1 MKVVTR
7 LIDLIAAFCIEQHCH
22 YVSGRQ
28 LIAQTDA
35 PTDPCP
41 GEQQVAAA
49 ECRPL
54 KLDLDKSGVTVPP
67 PR

>member
-7 LIDLIAAFCIEQHCH
+7 LIDLIAAFCIEQYCH

-35 PTDPCP
+35 STGPCP
-41 GEQQVAAA
+41 GEKQVAAA

-54 KLDLDKSGVTVPP
+54 KLELDKSGVNVLP